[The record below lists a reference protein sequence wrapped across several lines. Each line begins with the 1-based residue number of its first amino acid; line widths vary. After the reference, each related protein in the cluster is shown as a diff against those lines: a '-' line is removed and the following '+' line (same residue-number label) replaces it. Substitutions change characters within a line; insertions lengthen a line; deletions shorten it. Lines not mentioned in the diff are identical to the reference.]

1 MCLIYCGEQKMFYN
15 FSKNDKIIALKYF
28 QFLSNSSLMKEV
40 KIIYSERVLTPK
52 QQSLTFNFTLKIC
65 NTTGTYYTLI
75 LVFFHKSNRHSK
87 QT

>member
-1 MCLIYCGEQKMFYN
+1 MCLIYCGEPNMFYN
-15 FSKNDKIIALKYF
+15 FSRNDKIIALKYF

-52 QQSLTFNFTLKIC
+52 QQSLTFNLTLKIC